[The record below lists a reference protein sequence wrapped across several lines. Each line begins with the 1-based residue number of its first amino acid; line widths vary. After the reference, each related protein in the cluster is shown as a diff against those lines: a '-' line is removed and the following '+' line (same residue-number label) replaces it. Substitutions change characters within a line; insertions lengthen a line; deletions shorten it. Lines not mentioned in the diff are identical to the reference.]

1 MFSPTFDPL
10 GSIWL
15 SALVAA
21 IPIVLFLLGLTVLK
35 LKGIHAALMTLIAT
49 TILSIFPFSLPFGAV
64 FGAIAQGFWA
74 GFWPIGYIIIM
85 AMWLYRLTVA
95 TGKIDVIK
103 GSLTMMSADQRIQL
117 LLIGFCFGGF
127 LEGAAGFGVPIAICS
142 VMLAALGFNPLQAA
156 MLCLISNAAT
166 GAWGAIGIPVAI
178 VDTFKLDS
186 VTALGVSRATNTTLP
201 IVAFTV
207 PFLIVWILDGVK
219 GIKETLPAILVTSI
233 VFTLSQMVVSYF
245 LGPELV
251 DIVPPLV
258 TLVAVAVLCTKW
270 KPKNIFRLVAEDE
283 SSKVNYTTKQIIDA
297 WMPFILLSVAVIVW
311 SMPFFKVLFA
321 KDGALAFTTFGFDV
335 YADGAKKIGVSLDLI
350 KATGTAILVAVLITI
365 FTNTQS
371 ITPAKAFGILKETC
385 KSFWIAVVT
394 ISCILAIAKLMTYTG
409 MTKVLGEAIAET
421 GSVFPLLS
429 PVLGWIGVFMTGS
442 VVNNNTL
449 FAGVQST
456 VANKLS
462 IDPNLLVSANTA
474 GGTMA
479 KLVSP
484 QSIAIA
490 TGALG
495 QAGQESAVLKMVLKY
510 SISLLVFV
518 CVWTFILTMF

>member
-1 MFSPTFDPL
+1 M
-10 GSIWL
+10 
-15 SALVAA
+15 
-21 IPIVLFLLGLTVLK
+21 
-35 LKGIHAALMTLIAT
+35 
-49 TILSIFPFSLPFGAV
+49 
-64 FGAIAQGFWA
+64 
-74 GFWPIGYIIIM
+74 
-85 AMWLYRLTVA
+85 
-95 TGKIDVIK
+95 
-103 GSLTMMSADQRIQL
+103 
-117 LLIGFCFGGF
+117 
-127 LEGAAGFGVPIAICS
+127 
-142 VMLAALGFNPLQAA
+142 
-156 MLCLISNAAT
+156 
-166 GAWGAIGIPVAI
+166 
-178 VDTFKLDS
+178 
-186 VTALGVSRATNTTLP
+186 
-201 IVAFTV
+201 
-207 PFLIVWILDGVK
+207 
-219 GIKETLPAILVTSI
+219 
-233 VFTLSQMVVSYF
+233 
-245 LGPELV
+245 
-251 DIVPPLV
+251 
-258 TLVAVAVLCTKW
+258 
-270 KPKNIFRLVAEDE
+270 
-283 SSKVNYTTKQIIDA
+283 
-297 WMPFILLSVAVIVW
+297 
-311 SMPFFKVLFA
+311 
-321 KDGALAFTTFGFDV
+321 
-335 YADGAKKIGVSLDLI
+335 
-350 KATGTAILVAVLITI
+350 
-365 FTNTQS
+365 
-371 ITPAKAFGILKETC
+371 
-385 KSFWIAVVT
+385 VT